1 MKADELPDDYHF
13 EKTLFEIGYK
23 EVYEALQESKAHF
36 QRDIA
41 LPTQLPPIPFT
52 HHFGRLTNL
61 EGDMNDGF
69 EIKYLNK
76 NLSQNHY
83 AIRVRPVEYRLEFR
97 QDYIKQY
104 FKLNNGT
111 EAIFSTKPLGMNFLL
126 FENDGWQYML
136 LVDKRISDIVTTE
149 VLVEIANSIK

>member
-36 QRDIA
+36 QRNIA
-41 LPTQLPPIPFT
+41 LSTQLPPIPFT
-52 HHFGRLTNL
+52 HHFGRFSNL
-61 EGDMNDGF
+61 DGDMNDGF
-69 EIKYLNK
+69 EIKYINK
-76 NLSQNHY
+76 VSIHNHY
-83 AIRVRPVEYRLEFR
+83 SIRVRPVEYRLEFR
-97 QDYIKQY
+97 QDYIQQS
-104 FKLNNGT
+104 FKLKKGT
-111 EAIFSTKPLGMNFLL
+111 EAIFSTMPLGMNFLL

-136 LVDKRISDIVTTE
+136 LVDKRISDIVTPE